1 MIAEWRFMQTEDQG
15 VEKRVMAV
23 AKKMVKSM
31 LDGRT
36 KALLCAQQALEY
48 RAQEV
53 ILLDVRGLTSF
64 ADYFV
69 IGSARSTRQAQGIAD
84 HLEQGLREHGVKPLG
99 VEGRREGHWILMD
112 YGDVVVHIFHETTR
126 RFYDL
131 ESLWSEAE
139 KVLVEGSMPSVAPPA
154 EDPY

>member
-1 MIAEWRFMQTEDQG
+1 
-15 VEKRVMAV
+15 MAI
-23 AKKMVKSM
+23 AKKMVRGV

-36 KALLCAQQALEY
+36 EALLCAQRALDSK
-48 RAQEV
+48 AQDV
-53 ILLDVRGLTSF
+53 VLLDVRGLASF

-84 HLEQGLREHGVKPLG
+84 HVEEGLREHGVKPLG
-99 VEGRREGHWILMD
+99 VEGHREGHWILMD

-139 KVLVEGSMPSVAPPA
+139 RLLVEGSMPSVAAPTEAPS
-154 EDPY
+154 

>member
-1 MIAEWRFMQTEDQG
+1 
-15 VEKRVMAV
+15 MAV
-23 AKKMVKSM
+23 AKKMVRSV

-36 KALLCAQQALEY
+36 EALLCAQRALDSK
-48 RAQEV
+48 AQDV
-53 ILLDVRGLTSF
+53 VLLDVRGLASF

-69 IGSARSTRQAQGIAD
+69 ICGARSTRQAQGIAD
-84 HLEQGLREHGVKPLG
+84 HLEEGLREHGVKPLG

-139 KVLVEGSMPSVAPPA
+139 RLLVEGPMPPTAAPTEAPC
-154 EDPY
+154 

>member
-1 MIAEWRFMQTEDQG
+1 
-15 VEKRVMAV
+15 MAV
-23 AKKMVKSM
+23 AKKMVRSV

-36 KALLCAQQALEY
+36 EALLCAQQALDY
-48 RAQEV
+48 KAQDV
-53 ILLDVRGLTSF
+53 VLLDVRGLSSF

-69 IGSARSTRQAQGIAD
+69 ICGARSTRQAQGIAD
-84 HLEQGLREHGVKPLG
+84 HLEEGLREHGVKPLG
-99 VEGRREGHWILMD
+99 VEGRREGHWILID

-139 KVLVEGSMPSVAPPA
+139 RLAVEGSTPAVAAPTEAPC
-154 EDPY
+154 